1 MPIPRTRSRRQLW
14 FVIACAFVL
23 LAGAG
28 LIPQIMSR
36 AAAATKTVY
45 IPARWTQTGEVP
57 WAADRTRESDNFIL
71 LWGEKSGT
79 DPASATSPYRFDP
92 ANVLS
97 QLENLYSFYVN
108 TMRFTPET
116 GLLAQHKIVVIV

>member
-1 MPIPRTRSRRQLW
+1 MQLPRARRWRPWLVVLFALTLLTGASLAPQL
-14 FVIACAFVL
+14 VPPA
-23 LAGAG
+23 
-28 LIPQIMSR
+28 S
-36 AAAATKTVY
+36 AAAKTVY

-57 WAADRTRESDNFIL
+57 WAANRTRESTNFIL

-79 DPASATSPYRFDP
+79 DPVSAPSPYNFDP
-92 ANVLS
+92 NS
-97 QLENLYSFYVN
+97 IITQLENLYSFYVN